1 VSVSHACDFSTGLAD
16 MPRRKQ
22 RYAEEVL
29 RVLHRHGRFSV
40 FEATA
45 NDVIA
50 RTMDDVIRRK
60 LVEVDNSPGYP
71 WSNVKLT
78 DAGLALIG
86 EKP

>member
-1 VSVSHACDFSTGLAD
+1 MITSHACCFTVGLD
-16 MPRRKQ
+16 DLPRRKQ
-22 RYAEEVL
+22 RIATDVL
-29 RVLHRHGRFSV
+29 RVLHKHGRFSV

-78 DAGLALIG
+78 AAGLELIG

>member
-1 VSVSHACDFSTGLAD
+1 
-16 MPRRKQ
+16 M
-22 RYAEEVL
+22 
-29 RVLHRHGRFSV
+29 

-78 DAGLALIG
+78 EAGLALIG